1 MNPEEQP
8 LVASDIHPQENPI
21 GTTYYDMWWGLVGA
35 LFPGRSIARQFEAL
49 DRISRLLADSNRL
62 SLTNDMIGNL
72 RNTLGHPQVTLEEAA
87 RRVVGERNVAQVK
100 VQAQASTIE
109 AVTKERDK
117 MSYDY
122 QVLAKK
128 VRGMVQVPFNCDR
141 ESLFEAMDRY
151 AARYSDRN
159 NITDAL
165 GMPNTSTHDEVLAEC
180 ISLVRFREETE
191 TETETETEEPL
202 NPPPPL
208 PSGFP
213 APREAL
219 ELMGLQTI
227 AQLKAEQDQLRED
240 LRQAHAARF
249 VLQEQFAAMRTE
261 RDAAKEALAKRLE
274 IPSGWAQ
281 TPPHLRVRAI
291 GLVLTE
297 MRQAREDLEP
307 EKLADLPPIVQ
318 KVESAFHDALVEL
331 HGVVKSLLL
340 DPEDP
345 EAPT

>member
-72 RNTLGHPQVTLEEAA
+72 RNTLGHPQVSLEEAA

-100 VQAQASTIE
+100 VQAQAATIE
-109 AVTKERDK
+109 AVTKERDRT
-117 MSYDY
+117 SHDY
-122 QVLAKK
+122 QVLVKK
-128 VRGMVQVPFNCDR
+128 VRDAIQAPSTLDQLVKKVRDAIQAPSTLDQQSF
-141 ESLFEAMDRY
+141 FAAIDRY
-151 AARYSDRN
+151 
-159 NITDAL
+159 
-165 GMPNTSTHDEVLAEC
+165 
-180 ISLVRFREETE
+180 
-191 TETETETEEPL
+191 EEPI
-202 NPPPPL
+202 NPAPPPPPP
-208 PSGFP
+208 PSRFP
-213 APREAL
+213 DPHEAR

-227 AQLKAEQDQLRED
+227 AQLKGEQDQLRED

-249 VLQEQFAAMRTE
+249 VLQEQFAAMRIE

-274 IPSGWAQ
+274 IPSGWTQ

-297 MRQAREDLEP
+297 MQLAREDREP

-340 DPEDP
+340 DPDDP